1 MKLTLSIIK
10 PDAVKRNIIGEIN
23 KMIEDKSI
31 KIIGQKMIKLSLE
44 DAQMFYAVHK
54 ERAFYHDLCNYMI
67 SGPIVVQVLYGKD
80 VVAKYRELMG
90 ATNPANAD
98 ERTIRKS
105 FGVSVEEN
113 SVHGSDS
120 DENAKIEIDFFFSDR
135 EIYLPNKWGKTKEVL
150 IIM

>member
-67 SGPIVVQVLYGKD
+67 SGPIVVQVLYGKG

-135 EIYLPNKWGKTKEVL
+135 EIYLPNK
-150 IIM
+150 